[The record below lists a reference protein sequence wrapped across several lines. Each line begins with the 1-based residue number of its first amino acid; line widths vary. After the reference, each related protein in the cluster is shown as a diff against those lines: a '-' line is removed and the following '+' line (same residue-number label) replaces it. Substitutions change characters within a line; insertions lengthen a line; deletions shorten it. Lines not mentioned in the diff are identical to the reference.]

1 MVVAGRVRW
10 LCLLLMLA
18 RTSSGLGGFTKRQI
32 QEFFSRT
39 LRFPR
44 PLWTGPNLSRQG
56 RKDFKLL
63 FIAGLIS
70 LEVGT
75 EVYVRLPGEW
85 LYGSTP
91 APIQQLE
98 ADAKYDVVIFP
109 GAGGPDQYTK
119 ALRDTIIASDLKKGI
134 HRPVYVYDWLQWR
147 GSFLRAAFDSQNVGR
162 VIGTQIAQNQHL
174 QNLHVI
180 GISVGAFAADSC
192 TKAYKELSPS
202 PGKVHLTLLD
212 PFTSKGVFGY
222 GWGLTHFGVSAD
234 VVEDYLNVDDPV
246 PTTNEPV
253 VNAFTLD
260 VTNSEARREFEDS
273 THSWP
278 VAYLANHWKTDFDK
292 DGNII
297 EPSSEAEPRGTVV
310 VVP

>member
-1 MVVAGRVRW
+1 MIATRQIRW
-10 LCLLLMLA
+10 LSLLLISV
-18 RTSSGLGGFTKRQI
+18 RICSGFGGFSKQQI
-32 QEFFSRT
+32 QEFFTKT

-44 PLWTGPNLSRQG
+44 PLWTGPNLSREG
-56 RKDFKLL
+56 RRDFKLL
-63 FIAGLIS
+63 FIAGLVS
-70 LEVGT
+70 LEVCT

-91 APIQQLE
+91 TPIQNLE
-98 ADAKYDVVIFP
+98 TSAKYDVVIFP

-119 ALRDTIIASDLKKGI
+119 ALRDTIIASDMRKGI

-147 GSFLRAAFDSQNVGR
+147 GSFLRAAFDSQNVGK
-162 VIGTQIAQNQHL
+162 VIGTQIAQSQHL

-192 TKAYKELSPS
+192 AKAYKELATS

-222 GWGLTHFGVSAD
+222 GWGVTHFGVDAD

-260 VTNSEARREFEDS
+260 VTNSEARKGFEDS

-278 VAYLANHWKTDFDK
+278 VAYLANHWNTVFDE

-297 EPSSEAEPRGTVV
+297 EPSSEAEPKGTVV
-310 VVP
+310 AVP